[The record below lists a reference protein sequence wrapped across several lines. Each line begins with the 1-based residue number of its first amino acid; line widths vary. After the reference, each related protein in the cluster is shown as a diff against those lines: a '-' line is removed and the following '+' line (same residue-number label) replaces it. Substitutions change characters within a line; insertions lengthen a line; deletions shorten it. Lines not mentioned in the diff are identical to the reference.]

1 MKTVSRI
8 LLSLAMVVFFACM
21 GMSQIASTTTPEK
34 KDAKAAVNA
43 QSKIV
48 DANKNGVCDNFE
60 AKKAGAPGKN
70 FTDKNGDGKC
80 DTQGNNGKCNGN
92 CCGTGT
98 GNGNCSGKGQQGKGG
113 CGNGHQHRNGGCST
127 TPASTTQPTK

>member
-1 MKTVSRI
+1 
-8 LLSLAMVVFFACM
+8 MVVFFAGM
-21 GMSQIASTTTPEK
+21 GMSQIASTTTPGK

-43 QSKIV
+43 QGKII
-48 DANKNGVCDNFE
+48 DTNKNGICDNFE

-80 DTQGNNGKCNGN
+80 DNQGKGGKGNGICCGSGNGNGN
-92 CCGTGT
+92 CCG
-98 GNGNCSGKGQQGKGG
+98 KGQQGNGG

-127 TPASTTQPTK
+127 APASTTQPTK